1 MPEAYE
7 ELIAG
12 QRILRRAPTSMH
24 EVLVARLHQLVVRS
38 LPLNST
44 LRLLAPRSEL
54 KLNDQSVLRPD
65 LAIVGTGTQIGG
77 TQRVQLYLV
86 AEVLQPGDHHI
97 DTVDKKQM
105 WSDGCLPRL
114 WMIDPRYLN
123 VEVYGCNETGFTLLQ
138 ILANHHAL
146 TDPRLPGFN
155 YSMPELFAGSY

>member
-1 MPEAYE
+1 MNEAYE

-12 QRILRRAPTSMH
+12 QRVLRRPPTSLH
-24 EVLVARLHQLVVRS
+24 ETLVARLHRLVGQS

-54 KLNDQSVLRPD
+54 ELDGHSVLRPD
-65 LAIVGTGTQIGG
+65 LAIVRMGPRMDEP
-77 TQRVQLYLV
+77 QRVQLYLV
-86 AEVLQPGDHHI
+86 AEVLQPGDHHV
-97 DTVDKKQM
+97 DTVDKKQV
-105 WSDGCLPRL
+105 WTDGRLPRL

-146 TDPRLPGFN
+146 TDPYLPGFN
-155 YSMPELFAGSY
+155 YSMSALFGGSS